1 MLATIRAYARD
12 RLDDSGEGDEARLR
26 HARWFADLAEA
37 AGDLIKGP
45 SQMLAR
51 DRIAVVEGDIR
62 AALDWCLRPAS
73 EVGRERTE
81 CGYRLLKHMAGYWY
95 RFGFAQESRRWGEIG
110 VSIAEGDDST
120 WMVDAL
126 HGLGIS
132 MLQQNDVRPG
142 TETLRR
148 SLAMSQRLGD
158 RSREARES
166 NSLAIAYRMA
176 GDIPGA
182 RALLEASVA
191 IARDIGDPVRESTAL
206 SNLVVIL
213 VDAGRYSEAVPAG
226 RAAVAASTA
235 LEDLW
240 AIALDEANLAT
251 ALLHAEGPDPAYE
264 LLCDLAP
271 RVLSLA
277 DVDLSISIVEVFA
290 LTFAAFGDAG
300 QALRLVG
307 AADAERASAGL
318 PRTAPD
324 QMLLDQAFAGT
335 RENMSVADQ
344 DRYLAEGSKVNIEAA
359 VAQAASARDS
369 EPADDRPLI
378 H

>member
-1 MLATIRAYARD
+1 
-12 RLDDSGEGDEARLR
+12 
-26 HARWFADLAEA
+26 
-37 AGDLIKGP
+37 
-45 SQMLAR
+45 MLAR
-51 DRIAVVEGDIR
+51 DRIAVVEDDIR

-95 RFGFAQESRRWGEIG
+95 RFGFTQESRRWAELG
-110 VSIAEGDDST
+110 VSLAEGDDST

-142 TETLRR
+142 TETLER
-148 SLAMSQRLGD
+148 SLAMSRRLGD

-182 RALLEASVA
+182 RALLEASIA
-191 IARDIGDPVRESTAL
+191 IARDVGEPVRESTAL

-226 RAAVAASTA
+226 RAALAASRE

-240 AIALDEANLAT
+240 AIALDETNLAT
-251 ALLHAEGPDPAYE
+251 ALLHAEGPDQAYE

-290 LTFAAFGDAG
+290 LTFAAFGDSG

-307 AADAERASAGL
+307 AADAQRASAGL

-324 QMLLDQAFAGT
+324 QRLLDQALAGT
-335 RENMSVADQ
+335 RERISVADR
-344 DRYLAEGSKVNIEAA
+344 DRYLAEGSKMNIEAA
-359 VAQAASARDS
+359 VAQAASARES
-369 EPADDRPLI
+369 QPADDRRLI